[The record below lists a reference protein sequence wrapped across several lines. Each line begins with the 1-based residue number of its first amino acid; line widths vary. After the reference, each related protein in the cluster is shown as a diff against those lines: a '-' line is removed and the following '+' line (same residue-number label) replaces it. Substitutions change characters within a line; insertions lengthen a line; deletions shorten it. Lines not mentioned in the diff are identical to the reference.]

1 MVGYLEFPSMAQ
13 VFGIERHRTNLKRE
27 KEEVEVAFGV
37 TSLSTEKANRAQMLA
52 YNRNQWSI
60 ENEVHLVRTTPGS
73 SVPRCSSL
81 ATPTWPLPT
90 RTEARHSQVSC
101 NPLPAGEML
110 RGLLVRFCCGLSS
123 CAPPVRI

>member
-37 TSLSTEKANRAQMLA
+37 TSLSPEKANRAQMLA

-60 ENEVHLVRTTPGS
+60 ENEVHLGRDVTFDEDRSRVRKK
-73 SVPRCSSL
+73 
-81 ATPTWPLPT
+81 
-90 RTEARHSQVSC
+90 ARPQII
-101 NPLPAGEML
+101 AA
-110 RGLLVRFCCGLSS
+110 RW
-123 CAPPVRI
+123 

>member
-1 MVGYLEFPSMAQ
+1 MAQ

-60 ENEVHLVRTTPGS
+60 ENEVHILCVMSLSTRIAAVFGKKPGRRS
-73 SVPRCSSL
+73 WPRC
-81 ATPTWPLPT
+81 A
-90 RTEARHSQVSC
+90 
-101 NPLPAGEML
+101 
-110 RGLLVRFCCGLSS
+110 
-123 CAPPVRI
+123 I